1 MNKEPVVDDSI
12 GSLTFDLLLTVVV
25 VVVVVVV
32 AVVPSTVHKMK
43 PVVFLSRLFLT
54 AFTKLEVHN
63 VTYSV

>member
-1 MNKEPVVDDSI
+1 MNEEPVVDDSV
-12 GSLTFDLLLTVVV
+12 GSVPFDLLLTVVV

-32 AVVPSTVHKMK
+32 AAVPSTMQKMK

-54 AFTKLEVHN
+54 SFTKPQVHN